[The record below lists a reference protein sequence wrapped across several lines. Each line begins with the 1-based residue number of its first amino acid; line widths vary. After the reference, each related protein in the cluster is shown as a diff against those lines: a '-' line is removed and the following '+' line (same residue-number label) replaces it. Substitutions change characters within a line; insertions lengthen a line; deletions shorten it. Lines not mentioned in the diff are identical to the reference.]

1 MSCRLKALLLRRSGS
16 GVGDVVGNLL
26 RRDLGETVK
35 LLEYQHRISD
45 DANMEAELEDVDDT
59 VKDLTSHVG
68 DYQGM
73 GCGEGSSVAAAGVRI
88 SVGGFARVLYR
99 GIMQVTEL

>member
-1 MSCRLKALLLRRSGS
+1 M
-16 GVGDVVGNLL
+16 VGNLL

-45 DANMEAELEDVDDT
+45 ANMEAELEDVDDT
-59 VKDLTSHVG
+59 VKGLTSSVE

-99 GIMQVTEL
+99 GIMQVTDM